1 MARLT
6 TVSPPR
12 EETMLSTTAPIVPG
26 WSGSAASR
34 RPITIRRASP
44 SPITKLKTTIPSTI
58 SWKIERI
65 AK

>member
-1 MARLT
+1 M
-6 TVSPPR
+6 SPPR
-12 EETMLSTTAPIVPG
+12 DAMMLSTTEPMVPG
-26 WSGSAASR
+26 WSGRAASR

-58 SWKIERI
+58 SWKRERM